1 MIARPDAGAEVRAE
15 AARAVHA
22 LRDGGVSLERALP
35 EGDARLPDPR
45 DRALLRALVFTTVR
59 ASFRLDAL
67 VAQLL
72 AQPIKP
78 RDRIVHALLTVGL
91 AQLLDGL
98 TPEYAAISGTAEAA
112 RLLKR
117 PRFVGLVNAAL
128 RRFQRERDALVAAL
142 PGSDPVRFEHPQWL
156 VDALR
161 RDWGDEALAIMA
173 ANLDPAPLWLRVNR
187 RRGNRDA
194 YRASLEAGGTPP
206 RAYEPLPDA
215 LVLEDSRDV
224 GSLPGFDQGD
234 VSVQDGAAQLAVAL
248 LELAPG
254 LRVLDA
260 CAAPGGKSAHVLE
273 RAPPGLEL
281 VALDPRPERAERLAA
296 NFRRLRLTGFDLR
309 VGDAT
314 MPAAWW
320 DGRAFDRILV
330 DAPCSGT
337 GVIRRHPD
345 IRLLRRAGDIAT
357 HAALQAR
364 LLDALWPLL
373 AGGGRLVYA
382 TCSVLAEEN
391 SRQVESFLART
402 PTARALPAIPAWFGR
417 ASGAGRQNLPGEGGM
432 DGFYYAV
439 LGRTPGGN

>member
-1 MIARPDAGAEVRAE
+1 MSASPDARAE

-22 LRDGGVSLERALP
+22 LRDRGVSLERALP
-35 EGDARLPDPR
+35 EADARLADPR
-45 DRALLRALVFTTVR
+45 DRALLRALVFATVR
-59 ASFRLDAL
+59 SSFRLDAL
-67 VAQLL
+67 VAALL

-78 RDRIVHALLTVGL
+78 RDRVVHALVMVGL

-98 TPEYAAISGTAEAA
+98 TPEYAAISGSAEAA
-112 RLLKR
+112 RALER
-117 PRFVGLVNAAL
+117 PRFVGLVNALL
-128 RRFQRERDALVAAL
+128 RRFQRERVALLAAL
-142 PGSDPVRFEHPQWL
+142 PETDPVRFEHPQWL

-161 RDWGDEALAIMA
+161 ADWGDAAIAIMA
-173 ANLDPAPLWLRVNR
+173 GNLDPAPLWLRVNAR
-187 RRGNRDA
+187 RTTREA
-194 YRASLEAGGTPP
+194 YAAALAAGGTPASAP
-206 RAYEPLPDA
+206 SSLPHA

-234 VSVQDGAAQLAVAL
+234 ASVQDGAAQLAVEL
-248 LELAPG
+248 LALAPG

-273 RAPPGLEL
+273 RGVPGIEL

-296 NFRRLRLTGFDLR
+296 NFARLGLRDVALR

-314 MPAAWW
+314 EPAAWW
-320 DGRAFDRILV
+320 DGRTFDRILV

-345 IRLLRRAGDIAT
+345 IRLLRRAGDVAA

-382 TCSVLAEEN
+382 TCSVLKDEN
-391 SRQVESFLART
+391 ARQVDAFLART
-402 PTARALPAIPAWFGR
+402 PGARALDAVPGWFGH

-439 LGRTPGGN
+439 LERPRAAG